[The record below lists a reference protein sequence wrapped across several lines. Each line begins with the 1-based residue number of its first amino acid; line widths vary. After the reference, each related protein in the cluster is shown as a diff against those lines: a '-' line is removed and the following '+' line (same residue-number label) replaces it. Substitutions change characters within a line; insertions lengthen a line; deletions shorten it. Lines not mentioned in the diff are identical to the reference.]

1 MTNLSFHS
9 ILPTGS
15 RELGDAKGPGGS
27 GVFDYFFDGID
38 LQGLAEGPAL
48 IVLAAKQVSCEKNF
62 ITINAP
68 GTVSEL
74 DFDAVRSQDYFVWRV
89 LPNPSETWVLQM
101 HQIAPGQLISMGNR
115 LGIHTRNPEGLPA
128 RVRDEFAVAR
138 LFLLYPSAS

>member
-27 GVFDYFFDGID
+27 GVFDYFFEGID
-38 LQGLAEGPAL
+38 LPDLAEGPAL
-48 IVLAAKQVSCEKNF
+48 IVLAAKRVSGEKNF

-68 GTVSEL
+68 AEIIDQ
-74 DFDAVRSQDYFVWRV
+74 DFAAARGRDCFVWRV

-101 HQIAPGQLISMGNR
+101 HQIAPGRLVSMGNR
-115 LGIHTRNPEGLPA
+115 LGIHTRNPEGQVA

-138 LFLLYPSAS
+138 LFLLYPSTC